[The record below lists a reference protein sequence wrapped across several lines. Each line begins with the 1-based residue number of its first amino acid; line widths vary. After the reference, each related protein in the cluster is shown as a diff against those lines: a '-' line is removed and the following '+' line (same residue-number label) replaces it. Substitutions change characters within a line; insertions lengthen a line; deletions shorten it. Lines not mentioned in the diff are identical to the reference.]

1 MKLSVKQYAE
11 ILDKAVDKA
20 HGDEA
25 KRAVIK
31 EFVKLLND
39 DAKVSKLPDILTHYK
54 SLWNKRHEV
63 IDVTVETADKEGAKF
78 ASTFGGKKVSL
89 TIRENKALIGGSVFK
104 IGDYLIDTSVRS
116 KINALRQ

>member
-11 ILDKAVDKA
+11 ILDKAIDKA

-31 EFVKLLND
+31 EFVKLLNT
-39 DAKVSKLPDILTHYK
+39 DAKISKLPDILTHYK
-54 SLWNKRHEV
+54 SLWNKRHEIV
-63 IDVTVETADKEGAKF
+63 DVSIEVASKDEAKF

-89 TIRENKALIGGSVFK
+89 SVKENKALIGGSILK

-116 KINALRQ
+116 KINALRN